1 MWRRGVVA
9 NKLEARAEMLAGVHA
24 RRVTR
29 WRARMALKVWR
40 VLTRGQTFRL
50 YVEQAEDDRAVAR
63 RAAVLAR
70 R

>member
-1 MWRRGVVA
+1 
-9 NKLEARAEMLAGVHA
+9 MLAGVHA